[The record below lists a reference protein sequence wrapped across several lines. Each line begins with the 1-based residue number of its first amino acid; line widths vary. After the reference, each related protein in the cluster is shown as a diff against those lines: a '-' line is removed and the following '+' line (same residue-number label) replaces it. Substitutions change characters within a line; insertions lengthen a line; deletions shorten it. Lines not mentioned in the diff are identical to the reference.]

1 MTDDQLAT
9 DTDETSTGSVID
21 LITSDKTPDASRRSF
36 MKAGAA
42 TWASIS
48 LAGCTGLLNDNDEDD
63 DEVPTFVVTDEVVAG
78 STGIPDGAGGFVTPG
93 MPTRSFIPGMQ
104 ALFKVGVW
112 DPETGD
118 IVSDQALDEAIVD
131 LDRDVMVDLI
141 FARNDREWT
150 GDWIIP
156 DDEET
161 GTVGY
166 TVEVTNAAEFTNV
179 GITESE
185 LQIIE
190 FDPQVANY
198 VVTDDTYAT
207 DDAGG
212 GWVQSCLPQHN
223 FTPEMAV
230 GIDIGIYHGGT
241 GEPVGPDIV
250 DEALLEFGAGDP
262 DTGEL
267 EWDDEDQHW
276 SYTWRGI
283 PEDYVGTLSYDVVL
297 TNEGEFHQVG
307 VFQGSI
313 EIIEPPEESDAPTTS
328 YVVTDDTY
336 AIEDAGGGWVQ
347 SCLPQHVFTPDMGV
361 GMDIGI
367 YDGTTGEPVGLDVV
381 DEAIIEFEAGDPDTA
396 ELEWDAD
403 DEHWSYTW
411 RGIPEG
417 YEGTLTYEIQV
428 SNEGEFHRVGVYQ
441 GSIEIITDPS

>member
-1 MTDDQLAT
+1 
-9 DTDETSTGSVID
+9 
-21 LITSDKTPDASRRSF
+21 
-36 MKAGAA
+36 MKATAVS
-42 TWASIS
+42 WASIS
-48 LAGCTGLLNDNDEDD
+48 LAGCTGLLNDEEDGTD
-63 DEVPTFVVTDEVVAG
+63 DAIPTFVVTDEVVAG
-78 STGIPDGAGGFVTPG
+78 PEGIPEGAGGFVTPG
-93 MPTRSFIPGMQ
+93 QPTRAFVPGMQ

-131 LDRDVMVDLI
+131 LDRNVTVDLI

-150 GDWIIP
+150 GDWVIP
-156 DDEET
+156 LDEDP

-166 TVEVTNAAEFTNV
+166 TVEATNAATFTDVGTTEREF
-179 GITESE
+179 E
-185 LQIIE
+185 IIE

-198 VVTDDTYAT
+198 VVTDDTYAIA
-207 DDAGG
+207 DAGG

-223 FTPEMAV
+223 FTSDMGV
-230 GIDIGIYHGGT
+230 GIDIGIYHAGT
-241 GEPVGPDIV
+241 AEPVGPDII
-250 DEALLEFGAGDP
+250 DEALLEFEAGDP
-262 DTGEL
+262 DTAEL
-267 EWDDEDQHW
+267 EWDEDDEHW

-283 PEDYVGTLSYDVVL
+283 PDDYVGTLNYEVVL
-297 TNEGEFHQVG
+297 TNEGEFYHVG
-307 VFQGSI
+307 VFQGAI
-313 EIIEPPEESDAPTTS
+313 EIIEAPDDSEDPTAS

-336 AIEDAGGGWVQ
+336 AIEDAGDGWVQ

-367 YDGTTGEPVGLDVV
+367 YDGTTGDPVGPDVV

-411 RGIPEG
+411 RGIPED

-441 GSIEIITDPS
+441 GSIEIIEDPN